1 LNGSA
6 YTLSRRSLPPR
17 RAQLSAFLFH
27 AEGETGLSFLS
38 ATTVLL
44 AAVLMAGCGSVSNP
58 AREAKVTSE
67 PWGKTKTGEAVE
79 LYTLKNAKGAEATI
93 TTFGARVVTLK
104 MSDKAGKF
112 DDIVLGFDNLDGYLQ
127 TPPPPYFGATIG
139 RYANRIARGKFKL
152 DGTTYTLAKNNGAN
166 QLHGGN
172 IGFDKVAWTANP
184 GDGASIAM
192 TYLSKDGEEGY
203 PGNLTATV
211 TYTLADNN
219 ELQIV
224 YSATTDKD
232 TVVNLTNHSYFN
244 LAGQGEGD
252 ILGHVVMINA
262 DRFTPVD
269 KGLIPTGKLEKVDGT
284 PFDFRK
290 PTPIGDRIDA
300 KDSQI
305 ALGMGYDHNFVLNRT
320 GSSLELAARVTEPK
334 TGRVVEV
341 LTTEPAMQFYT
352 SNFLDGS
359 LKGVGG
365 KVYPRRSAFCM
376 ETQHFP
382 DSPNEP
388 SFPSTTLKAGGH
400 YHTETVYRFSAQ

>member
-1 LNGSA
+1 MN
-6 YTLSRRSLPPR
+6 
-17 RAQLSAFLFH
+17 
-27 AEGETGLSFLS
+27 FLS
-38 ATTVLL
+38 AAALLL
-44 AAVLMAGCGSVSNP
+44 ATFLMAACGRVSSP
-58 AREAKVTSE
+58 AKEAEQPPKV
-67 PWGKTKTGEAVE
+67 TGEAWGNTKSGEAVQ
-79 LYTLKNAKGAEATI
+79 LYTLKNAKGAEATV
-93 TTFGARVVTLK
+93 TTYGARLVTLK
-104 MSDKAGKF
+104 VPDKAGKF
-112 DDIVLGFDNLDGYLQ
+112 DDVVLGFDNLDGYLR
-127 TPPPPYFGATIG
+127 TPPPPFFGATVG
-139 RYANRIARGKFKL
+139 RYGNRIAAGRFKL
-152 DGTTYTLAKNNGAN
+152 DGVTYTLAKNNGAN
-166 QLHGGN
+166 HLHGGN
-172 IGFDKVAWTANP
+172 IGFDKVMWTAKP
-184 GDGASIAM
+184 GDGASVVL

-211 TYTLADNN
+211 TYTLTDNN
-219 ELQIV
+219 ELRIA

-252 ILGHVVMINA
+252 ILEHVVMINA

-269 KGLIPTGKLEKVDGT
+269 KGLIPTGELKNVDGT

-300 KDSQI
+300 KDPQI
-305 ALGMGYDHNFVLNRT
+305 AIGNGYDHNFVLNRA
-320 GSSLELAARVTEPK
+320 GPSLELAARVTDPK
-334 TGRVVEV
+334 TGRVMEV
-341 LTTEPAMQFYT
+341 LTTEPGLQLYT
-352 SNFLDGS
+352 GNFLDGS

-388 SFPSTTLKAGGH
+388 SFPSTTLQAGGQ

>member
-1 LNGSA
+1 LN
-6 YTLSRRSLPPR
+6 
-17 RAQLSAFLFH
+17 
-27 AEGETGLSFLS
+27 FLS
-38 ATTVLL
+38 TAAALL
-44 AAVLMAGCGSVSNP
+44 ATMLLAGCGSVFSP
-58 AREAKVTSE
+58 VTSE
-67 PWGKTKTGEAVE
+67 AWGKTRTGQAVE
-79 LYTLKNAKGAEATI
+79 LYTLKNAKGAAATI
-93 TTFGARVVTLK
+93 TTFGARVVTLQ
-104 MSDKAGKF
+104 MPDRAGKF

-139 RYANRIARGKFKL
+139 RYGNRIAGGKFKL
-152 DGTTYTLAKNNGAN
+152 DGKTYTLAKNNGDN
-166 QLHGGN
+166 HLHGGN
-172 IGFDKVAWTANP
+172 IGFDKAVWTAKP
-184 GDGASIAM
+184 GIGPSAASVAM

-211 TYTLADNN
+211 TYTLTDNN

-224 YSATTDKD
+224 YSATTDQD

-269 KGLIPTGKLEKVDGT
+269 QGLIPTGELEKVDGT
-284 PFDFRK
+284 PVDFRK

-300 KDSQI
+300 KDPQI
-305 ALGMGYDHNFVLNRT
+305 VLGMGYDHNYVLNRT

-334 TGRVVEV
+334 TGRVMEV
-341 LTTEPAMQFYT
+341 LTTEPGMQFYT
-352 SNFLDGS
+352 GNFLDGT

-365 KVYPRRSAFCM
+365 KAYLRRSAFCM

-382 DSPNEP
+382 DSPNQP
-388 SFPSTTLKAGGH
+388 GFPSTTLKAGGS
-400 YHTETVYRFSAQ
+400 YHSETVYRFSAH